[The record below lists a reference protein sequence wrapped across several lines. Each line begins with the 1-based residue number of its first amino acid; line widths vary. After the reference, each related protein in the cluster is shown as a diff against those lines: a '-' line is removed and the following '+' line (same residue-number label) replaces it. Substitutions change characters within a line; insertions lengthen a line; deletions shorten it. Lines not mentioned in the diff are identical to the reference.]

1 MLRDLPRLG
10 HIDYLNSHP
19 LYAGLLQTGA
29 IDEVE
34 LVTGTPTA
42 LAAALHAGELDA
54 APLSLIEYLRN
65 ADRYLLLP
73 GLAIGSRGAVQSVRL
88 VGRVAPEELNGPVAM
103 TDASAT
109 SQVLLAI
116 LMRELWRND
125 VQLVSGPV
133 DFPDLPSGA
142 EATLLIGDDA
152 LRLDTIVGH
161 DVTER
166 HVTDLG
172 TAWHELTGLP
182 MVFAVWAVRRE
193 FAYERPD
200 DVARVCDA
208 LHGSLAWSRDNMRQ
222 VVATAPSAGLP
233 ERPGYL
239 DDYFK
244 LLDYGLGARSLAGIA
259 TFARFAHAL
268 DALEHV
274 TAPRFVPELLPAAA

>member
-1 MLRDLPRLG
+1 MHRDLPRLG

-42 LAAALHAGELDA
+42 LAAALHAGELDV

-65 ADRYLLLP
+65 AERYLLLP
-73 GLAIGSRGAVQSVRL
+73 GLAIGAHGAVQSVRL
-88 VGRVAPEELNGPVAM
+88 VGRVAPEELSGPVAM

-125 VQLVSGPV
+125 VPLASGPV
-133 DFPDLPSGA
+133 EFPDVPADA
-142 EATLLIGDDA
+142 EAALLIGDDA
-152 LRLDTIVGH
+152 LRLDAILDG
-161 DVTER
+161 DPAAR

-172 TAWHELTGLP
+172 AAWRELTGLP
-182 MVFAVWAVRRE
+182 MVFAVWAARRE
-193 FAYERPD
+193 FSYERPA

-208 LHGSLAWSRDNMRQ
+208 LHGSLAWSRDNMRR
-222 VVATAPSAGLP
+222 VVATASASGLP

-239 DDYFK
+239 DDYFR

-259 TFARFAHAL
+259 TFARFAHAHG
-268 DALEHV
+268 ALEQV
-274 TAPRFVPELLPAAA
+274 TVPRFVPEILPAAA